1 MGTVDNVM
9 RDPVRR
15 IFPHLG
21 KQNEKP
27 SQMKEFD
34 AIKANGIDNFISN
47 PPAAFLVPEN
57 GPIEPMKFT
66 LIRDND
72 ECFVYSVE
80 IRGEYPCDYYLYY
93 WKKRCLNQELLNI
106 ENHCSKHSQWTDTM
120 SSSRSGNGGYNP
132 IFAILQ
138 EIGANV
144 EEAI

>member
-1 MGTVDNVM
+1 M
-9 RDPVRR
+9 RDSVRR
-15 IFPHLG
+15 IYPQVNTPRETLL
-21 KQNEKP
+21 
-27 SQMKEFD
+27 KEFEK
-34 AIKANGIDNFISN
+34 IMANDRNRFTSN
-47 PPAAFLVPEN
+47 PSKAFLVPEN
-57 GPIEPMKFT
+57 WTGEPMKFT

-120 SSSRSGNGGYNP
+120 SSSRTGNGGYNP

-138 EIGANV
+138 EIGINTA
-144 EEAI
+144 ETI